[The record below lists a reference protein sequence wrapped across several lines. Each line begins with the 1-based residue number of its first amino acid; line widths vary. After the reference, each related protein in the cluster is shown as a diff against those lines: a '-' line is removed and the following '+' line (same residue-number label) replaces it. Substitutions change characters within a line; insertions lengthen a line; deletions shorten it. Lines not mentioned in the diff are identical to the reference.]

1 MSFCR
6 QLKALIKKNM
16 ILKRRSLIFSII
28 EIIYPLICVILFVF
42 SANKTN
48 AADSLVSIVFT
59 IPICFAMA
67 CRYILSQVVYEK
79 EMKMKE
85 TMKIMSLRTLPYGMT
100 FFISQT
106 FFTILA
112 SVMITIAFYIKKM
125 FVGDKIMPFYFTVLL
140 FGMAITS
147 FSLTLTAFFSD
158 SKLST
163 QIGSLVILI
172 PMAVFLALYQNHQ
185 NILPYLYWIPHFP
198 MSVLVVNI
206 VIPGTI
212 IEMGPDFA

>member
-6 QLKALIKKNM
+6 QLKALVKKNM
-16 ILKRRSLIFSII
+16 ILKRRSLIFSLI
-28 EIIYPLICVILFVF
+28 EVIYPLLCVILFVY

-48 AADSLVSIVFT
+48 VAYSLVTIVFT

-85 TMKIMSLRTLPYGMT
+85 TMKIMSLRTLPYGMS
-100 FFISQT
+100 FFVSQS
-106 FFTILA
+106 FFTIVA
-112 SVMITIAFYIKKM
+112 SVMITIAFLIKDM
-125 FVGDKIMPFYFTVLL
+125 VVGDDIVPFFFTVLL
-140 FGMAITS
+140 FGLAITS
-147 FSLTLTAFFSD
+147 FSLTLTTFFSD

-172 PMAVFLALYQNHQ
+172 PMAIFLALY
-185 NILPYLYWIPHFP
+185 
-198 MSVLVVNI
+198 
-206 VIPGTI
+206 
-212 IEMGPDFA
+212 